1 MREYYEVIKIVF
13 IHAERTYGSVEN
25 LGLYASKVKYQKDG
39 IEIEEVLENDEFTV
53 MDEIVF
59 EHVEESN

>member
-13 IHAERTYGSVEN
+13 IHSERLYGSVEN

-53 MDEIVF
+53 MDEIIF
-59 EHVEESN
+59 EHVEESD